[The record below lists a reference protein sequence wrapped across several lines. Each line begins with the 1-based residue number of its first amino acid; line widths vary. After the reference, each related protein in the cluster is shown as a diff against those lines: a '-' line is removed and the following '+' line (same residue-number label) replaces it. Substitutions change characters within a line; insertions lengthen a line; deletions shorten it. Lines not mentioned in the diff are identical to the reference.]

1 MLFVFL
7 IKDMVNQL
15 RYAHQVEYGKTQ
27 GDLKVDGK
35 WVFEIGGE
43 SKSFSQ
49 IADLPDSYIF
59 ADNMELPYGK
69 KMPLWMLGFLY

>member
-1 MLFVFL
+1 
-7 IKDMVNQL
+7 MVNQL

-27 GDLKVDGK
+27 GDLKVDGR